1 MIEEVVNSILQ
12 AEDVAKERVAEAEAR
27 ASQIVALAD
36 IQAEENAKAAAAE
49 NKRHY
54 QQVIADA
61 EQSASEQ
68 SEELLSR
75 LNAESDKEIEKFR
88 ANKQKAV
95 NIILENL

>member
-12 AEDVAKERVAEAEAR
+12 AEDVAKERV
-27 ASQIVALAD
+27 
-36 IQAEENAKAAAAE
+36 AEENAKAAAAE

-68 SEELLSR
+68 SAELLSR

-88 ANKQKAV
+88 ANKQMAV